1 MWVSLHT
8 GAREKLIVTCYQ
20 INILLLFYGIII
32 TLGGYNQGHGV
43 QVCVCVC
50 VCVRACVCVCA
61 VCGCVHVHLCVIDIS
76 QSYSSVVCNHDC
88 TLFLLIYPNVSNV
101 LLQ

>member
-1 MWVSLHT
+1 MWVSLQT
-8 GAREKLIVTCYQ
+8 GAREKLLVSCYQ

-50 VCVRACVCVCA
+50 VCARACVCVC
-61 VCGCVHVHLCVIDIS
+61 VLCVDAYMCIC
-76 QSYSSVVCNHDC
+76 V
-88 TLFLLIYPNVSNV
+88 
-101 LLQ
+101 